1 MYLKRSRLNF
11 SGRRTS
17 WVLIL
22 QRKNE
27 IIFNLRLFWWKAY
40 MVMSEN
46 ILIFVIWFKD
56 FYFISYMKRT
66 LCDSICI
73 SSLLDKSTKYVHE
86 LFKKNNV
93 HVLTTPQLTID
104 EVVQLQICVNSSGN
118 HLETTAKFHSIMDIF
133 QRFSKNFQRTFSV
146 ETPRGVT
153 SKATKYCSFRLSTL
167 QIHSFKPVRPIV
179 VNRFSGNPS
188 PSYET
193 P

>member
-1 MYLKRSRLNF
+1 M
-11 SGRRTS
+11 
-17 WVLIL
+17 
-22 QRKNE
+22 
-27 IIFNLRLFWWKAY
+27 
-40 MVMSEN
+40 
-46 ILIFVIWFKD
+46 
-56 FYFISYMKRT
+56 T

-133 QRFSKNFQRTFSV
+133 QRTFSV

>member
-56 FYFISYMKRT
+56 FNFISYMKMT

-146 ETPRGVT
+146 ETPWGVT

-167 QIHSFKPVRPIV
+167 
-179 VNRFSGNPS
+179 
-188 PSYET
+188 
-193 P
+193 